1 MPFLLLVH
9 EDNYEN
15 SQIGPASVLS
25 SQFQDSIARAHL
37 EMKEREREMQRRALV
52 VDDEPATCEMIQ
64 KVLYAAGVD
73 ALTLTRSGQAASFL
87 EEGKFD
93 MVFFDLHMGSPD
105 GIELSREMRRAGSNR
120 TTPIILLSD
129 NQRPSAMTQG
139 FAAGASFF
147 LYKPIDKE
155 RLLRLIRATQGRMD
169 HERRQ
174 TRRVP
179 LQSNVRLRFGFEE
192 IVCETIDVGLDGI
205 LVRAPRTLPTGTP
218 VQVSMELAQRMKP
231 VVGAG
236 SVVRVLCRNQMGI
249 HLKRLPVEE
258 SERLQEFLLPMIT
271 QTRLPPNQK
280 P

>member
-1 MPFLLLVH
+1 
-9 EDNYEN
+9 
-15 SQIGPASVLS
+15 
-25 SQFQDSIARAHL
+25 
-37 EMKEREREMQRRALV
+37 MQRRALV
-52 VDDEPATCEMIQ
+52 VDDEPATCELIQ

-129 NQRPSAMTQG
+129 DQRPSAMSQG

-147 LYKPIDKE
+147 LYKPVDRE
-155 RLLRLIRATQGRMD
+155 RLLKLIRATQGRMD

-179 LQSNVRLRFGFEE
+179 FQSKVRLRFDFEE
-192 IVCETIDVGLDGI
+192 MLCETIDVSLDGM
-205 LVRAPRTLPTGTP
+205 LVKAPRTIPAGSA
-218 VQVSMELAQRMKP
+218 VHVSVELTRRMKP

-236 SVVRVLCRNQMGI
+236 SIVRILGGNQMGI
-249 HLKRLPVEE
+249 HLDRLPVGE
-258 SERLQEFLLPMIT
+258 SERLQEFLLPMIP
-271 QTRLPPNQK
+271 RD
-280 P
+280 